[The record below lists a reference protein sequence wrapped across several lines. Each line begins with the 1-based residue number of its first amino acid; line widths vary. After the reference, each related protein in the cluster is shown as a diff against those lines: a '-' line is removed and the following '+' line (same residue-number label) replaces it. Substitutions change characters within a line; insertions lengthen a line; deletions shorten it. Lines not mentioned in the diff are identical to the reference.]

1 MIRTLRKIFAVA
13 FASAMLLCSG
23 VVFAQN
29 EDSLRYLA
37 GPRFA
42 SSNVDSL
49 VLEDFDW
56 CNRYVMPN
64 QPWARL
70 TDIERIPVAG
80 QLKGHLKAKY
90 KMFITQPIDH
100 KHPEK
105 GLFKQRVIVGFAD
118 FNAPTVIITE
128 GYTAKYGANSCW
140 WSTATSTRAC
150 RSCRTTARLPGTS
163 STGTI

>member
-1 MIRTLRKIFAVA
+1 MKIRTLRITFAAA
-13 FASAMLLCSG
+13 FASAMMLFVCCGSA
-23 VVFAQN
+23 FAQN

-70 TDIERIPVAG
+70 TDMP
-80 QLKGHLKAKY
+80 Y
-90 KMFITQPIDH
+90 
-100 KHPEK
+100 
-105 GLFKQRVIVGFAD
+105 
-118 FNAPTVIITE
+118 TVI
-128 GYTAKYGANSCW
+128 
-140 WSTATSTRAC
+140 R
-150 RSCRTTARLPGTS
+150 
-163 STGTI
+163 